1 MAATHIDRLRYSLS
15 EASAFLQVHPSTLRW
30 WLEGGKSGGKSYPPV
45 LREEP
50 IGASEMTWYEFMEA
64 GWLREY
70 RRHLNLRR
78 LRPLISSLREQ
89 FQVLHPLA
97 TVQPF
102 VVGSRDL
109 VYKFQEELDIPQ
121 ELWIVVGS
129 GQLVLKEESDAFFK
143 RVHFNPSTGAFQAYV
158 LMQPDEPETDAPVM
172 LDPGRAFGIPTIR
185 GIRAEIISELYEAGE
200 PEEFIIDLYSGNGIT
215 SSDIRTAVDFE
226 RNYLRRAA

>member
-1 MAATHIDRLRYSLS
+1 MAATYIDRLRYSLS

-30 WLEGGKSGGKSYPPV
+30 WLEGGKRSGKSYPPV

-50 IGASEMTWYEFMEA
+50 IGTSEMSWYEFMEA

-70 RRHLNLRR
+70 SRHLNLRR
-78 LRPLISSLREQ
+78 LRPLILSLREQ

-102 VVGSRDL
+102 VAGRDL
-109 VYKFQEELDIPQ
+109 VYKLQEELDIPQ

-129 GQLVLKEESDAFFK
+129 GQLVLKEESNTFFK
-143 RVHFNPSTGAFQAYV
+143 RVHFHPSTGASQAYV
-158 LMQPDEPETDAPVM
+158 LMQPDEPKTDAPVM
-172 LDPGRAFGIPTIR
+172 LDPGKAFGIPTIR

-200 PEEFIIDLYSGNGIT
+200 PEERIMDIYSGSGIT
-215 SSDIRTAVDFE
+215 SSDIRTAVNFE
-226 RNYLRRAA
+226 RHYLQRAA